1 MTSAAEARGV
11 ALPQSLAT
19 KAKECNYAG
28 LLPYCPMPTRA
39 TLNYHIFFRRV
50 EMGLG
55 FWRSVGRILRDEVK
69 VFGGQGS
76 DLKETDVWRR
86 DSQSWLSAVPL
97 LDISFTLC
105 TRVVAVKC

>member
-1 MTSAAEARGV
+1 MWLKQEV
-11 ALPQSLAT
+11 LPQSLAT

-39 TLNYHIFFRRV
+39 TYPGGTFFRRV
-50 EMGLG
+50 EMG
-55 FWRSVGRILRDEVK
+55 FWRSVGRIFRDEVR

-97 LDISFTLC
+97 LVISFTLC

>member
-1 MTSAAEARGV
+1 MRDCFPTALCLTVQPSTTILLVEHSSERG
-11 ALPQSLAT
+11 
-19 KAKECNYAG
+19 
-28 LLPYCPMPTRA
+28 
-39 TLNYHIFFRRV
+39 V
-50 EMGLG
+50 EMGFG

-97 LDISFTLC
+97 LVISFTLC
-105 TRVVAVKC
+105 TRIVAVKC

>member
-1 MTSAAEARGV
+1 
-11 ALPQSLAT
+11 
-19 KAKECNYAG
+19 
-28 LLPYCPMPTRA
+28 MPTRA
-39 TLNYHIFFRRV
+39 TLDYHIFFRRV

-97 LDISFTLC
+97 LVISFTLC

>member
-1 MTSAAEARGV
+1 MRDCFPT
-11 ALPQSLAT
+11 ALILSVQPST
-19 KAKECNYAG
+19 TTYPG
-28 LLPYCPMPTRA
+28 GT
-39 TLNYHIFFRRV
+39 FFRRV

-97 LDISFTLC
+97 LVISFTLC